1 MEIAEKLA
9 RLKTAEGLPKWVI
22 GLFEEVANDAQRHIE
37 IHLAQAEKAH
47 CVLAQ
52 KHQITLAENHRLT
65 IKSNA
70 LTLELAYYKRM
81 RYGIKN
87 EALTAEQRDLFVET
101 FDADIAAIECELAN
115 KLERDIPTQSTQSG
129 IKKPRLG
136 AGRQALPAHLPRVEH
151 RHEPESCNCVT
162 CGQDLV
168 RIGEDITEKLDVE
181 PAKFFVHRHIRGK
194 YACRTCETM
203 TAAPVPA
210 AIIDG
215 GMASAGLLTW
225 LAVSKYADHLP
236 LYRLEQIAQRANVTL
251 ARSTLAAWTGQLGFA
266 LQPLVDALQDLQWQR
281 KVLHGDETPIK
292 QLDPGKGKT
301 KKAYLWAY
309 RTNDLDDGPPIII
322 FDYQTSRAGIH
333 AQTYLQGWQGHLLVD
348 DYSGYKK
355 LYEKDASDQANI
367 IELGCWAHAR
377 RKFFE
382 LHAAN
387 QNTLAAEAL
396 RIIAKLYAVEQEAQ
410 AMTIQERQ
418 AWRAEHAIPQLK
430 YFKQWLD
437 EQRLKLAPGSST
449 AKAFDYT
456 LRRWPAL
463 QRYANTGNLPIDN
476 NAVENCIRPIAIGRK
491 NGVVQKQPFCC
502 YKDERK

>member
-1 MEIAEKLA
+1 
-9 RLKTAEGLPKWVI
+9 
-22 GLFEEVANDAQRHIE
+22 
-37 IHLAQAEKAH
+37 
-47 CVLAQ
+47 
-52 KHQITLAENHRLT
+52 
-65 IKSNA
+65 
-70 LTLELAYYKRM
+70 
-81 RYGIKN
+81 
-87 EALTAEQRDLFVET
+87 
-101 FDADIAAIECELAN
+101 
-115 KLERDIPTQSTQSG
+115 
-129 IKKPRLG
+129 LG

-309 RTNDLDDGPPIII
+309 RTNDLDVAARISNHPC
-322 FDYQTSRAGIH
+322 S
-333 AQTYLQGWQGHLLVD
+333 HLTVF
-348 DYSGYKK
+348 S
-355 LYEKDASDQANI
+355 
-367 IELGCWAHAR
+367 AH
-377 RKFFE
+377 
-382 LHAAN
+382 
-387 QNTLAAEAL
+387 
-396 RIIAKLYAVEQEAQ
+396 
-410 AMTIQERQ
+410 
-418 AWRAEHAIPQLK
+418 
-430 YFKQWLD
+430 
-437 EQRLKLAPGSST
+437 
-449 AKAFDYT
+449 
-456 LRRWPAL
+456 
-463 QRYANTGNLPIDN
+463 N
-476 NAVENCIRPIAIGRK
+476 NCK
-491 NGVVQKQPFCC
+491 
-502 YKDERK
+502 